1 MSGETDDKE
10 DNTSV
15 RVAIRIRPQNGREKI
30 DMCQTVTSVT
40 EHQVLLG
47 KDKAFTFD
55 YVYDTPTQQESIY
68 NTCVRGLIEGCFEG
82 YNATVFAYGQTGSGK
97 TYTMG
102 TGFEAPVVSSV
113 TDEIGIVPRAVDHL
127 FLGIEERRRQAFEN
141 GEAAPDFKV
150 TVQFME
156 LYNEEIIDLLDTT
169 RDPESRGH
177 KSHNRIHED
186 ASGGIYVVGVT
197 TRPVSS
203 LEETLQ
209 CLKSGALSRSTAS
222 TNMNVSSSRSH
233 AIFSLHIRQH
243 RLVKEE
249 IPLEDGKETD
259 STQAEFETLTAK
271 FHFVDLAGSE
281 RLKRTGA
288 TGDRAKEGIS
298 INCGLLALGNVIS
311 ALGDKTK
318 KGCHVPYRDSKLTR
332 LLQDSLGGNSR
343 TLMIACISPS
353 DRDFM
358 ETLNTLKYANR
369 ARNIKN
375 KVMANQD
382 KASKQLAMLRS
393 EIMAL
398 QQELMEYKTGKR
410 TIDADGLES
419 VNDMVTENSM
429 LQSEND
435 KLRQR
440 IKALQETVD
449 SLNAKNIQLLSEAA
463 LFSVLGAD
471 GQASNEDVSNL
482 IKKYIQEIEELK
494 VKLAESEFLCEQL
507 RKVSMRNPSSP
518 VSRMSMSTSMSGS
531 LSMSASMSMSTSSF
545 AGGFEGPASPEYTP
559 EHSILHKAKK
569 DVKRLKKLHKSLSH
583 DAIKDH
589 SSCNGGQ
596 TGDDGG
602 EDEQATSQEKSED
615 EQNEENGA
623 DLEEQDIS
631 DESDTSETDSSS
643 DLESEVYDYWV
654 NYCDISE
661 LDNVHEDL
669 AKLTCDITIKKKLID
684 ELEQTQKKMNSLKVH
699 YESKVQQLTL
709 KIKET
714 EMERDKVLA
723 NIDKVSQPSAETS
736 KKVKLEYEKKLNQL
750 QEELRKM
757 QAEQKK
763 HARVQKN
770 SSHYEQQMKT
780 LQHELSEMKKTKVKL
795 IKQVK
800 EEVDK
805 NKHNEARRSK
815 EVSQLKKEQLR
826 KDNIIKHLER
836 QTIQKDAVLKR
847 KQEEVE
853 ALRKR
858 QKPMSLKAAGRVGK
872 YDKPNTIPIAPVPS
886 SPTRRKWRSKF
897 QPKVAKQKW
906 DSLERNVMSVIT
918 KRQTITMLE
927 RDMDIWLKQREKCT
941 KEIEKYER
949 RKKDALANNQPE
961 EVIRKLSKVID
972 DISFKVEHAQE
983 NINECQSNIMQMEE
997 SKEDGD
1003 SNVEVSALIESMSLE
1018 EAKYVIEKFYH
1029 RALDKGLVIAQ
1040 RESELREL
1048 QGRLHQTELN
1058 NALQQD
1064 LLRHMMDDHVNIEVD
1079 NLMTENDPD
1088 DMESTSSSSSSSP
1101 AESMLDS
1108 AVVFPA
1114 SRILPTSESLAR
1126 REKARRKT
1134 TTPQELLYVSSG
1146 DTGHG
1151 LLPLLE
1157 SPYENKDVN
1166 VFATINLNHVPP
1178 TVDVSEVV
1186 GDGGDM
1192 SPMSPDAANSTE
1204 DEMEERLLA
1213 PPPRMLAKPKSVLPR
1228 PSPVLRRKEVESSP
1242 ILSRRAL
1249 SRSSSMGD
1257 TSSDTTPPAS
1267 PTMARRMMSR
1277 STDENVFSRLTSN
1290 SGGGTSANPDRGNI
1304 VPSSSS
1310 SSRSVGPGKAML
1322 TCTHTAEG
1330 HTKAV
1335 LSVFATDHLLFT
1347 GSKDRTAKTWDLG
1360 TGKELI
1366 SFPGHPN
1373 NVLKVCFCPRT
1384 QLVFT
1389 ISQSA
1394 IRVWDMRRGA
1404 DACIKTLSSSGLTT
1418 NGLATFSTGRLTT
1431 DSTYREHQI
1440 NDMKLTA
1447 DGNTIFCGAG
1457 NVVQIWDLRRY
1468 SQCGRLSGH
1477 QAPVMSLALHKDSGH
1492 TMVISGSKD
1501 HYIKI
1506 FEVIEDAAGVLN
1518 PKYNLEPPH
1527 YDGIQSL
1534 AIDGSTLFSGSR
1546 DMCIKKWDLNTKQL
1560 KQSINAAHKDWV
1572 CALDFV
1578 PGTNLLLSGCRGG
1591 LLKMWQPETCANLG
1605 EIKAHASPINAIA
1618 TNSSAIF
1625 TASNDCVGIWRP
1637 RSSLDLTDTSD
1648 TNDDSTTVSA

>member
-1 MSGETDDKE
+1 
-10 DNTSV
+10 
-15 RVAIRIRPQNGREKI
+15 
-30 DMCQTVTSVT
+30 
-40 EHQVLLG
+40 
-47 KDKAFTFD
+47 
-55 YVYDTPTQQESIY
+55 
-68 NTCVRGLIEGCFEG
+68 CFEG

-440 IKALQETVD
+440 IKALQENVD

-669 AKLTCDITIKKKLID
+669 AKLTCDITIKQKLID

-763 HARVQKN
+763 HARVLKN

-847 KQEEVE
+847 KQEE
-853 ALRKR
+853 
-858 QKPMSLKAAGRVGK
+858 
-872 YDKPNTIPIAPVPS
+872 
-886 SPTRRKWRSKF
+886 
-897 QPKVAKQKW
+897 
-906 DSLERNVMSVIT
+906 VMSVIT

-1101 AESMLDS
+1101 AERSMECSKGKLLNTLCLC
-1108 AVVFPA
+1108 PA
-1114 SRILPTSESLAR
+1114 HTDYHYLFLRLSLP
-1126 REKARRKT
+1126 ARRKT

-1192 SPMSPDAANSTE
+1192 SPMSPDAANST

-1591 LLKMWQPETCANLG
+1591 LLKMWQPETCASLG